1 MKRLIFSLSALL
13 MLSAPAFAQRQPN
26 LIKRTSTKLLAK
38 RNLTT
43 ANQPARSPVPVETSQ
58 PSTVEQTRLI
68 RPDSVQLV
76 STRPNVRFPAGT
88 SPIAVQMGEVV
99 PASLAARTTPEVPI
113 HQQNV
118 IRSYYV
124 DLAYNKTVS
133 IIFPTAVR
141 SVDLGSRSIMADKA
155 ADVEN
160 VLKVKASQIGF
171 NETNFAVMTA
181 DGKFY
186 SFVVNYNETPT
197 VLALNLAGQAGTP
210 EQSRPEQVSLDNHAQ
225 FMNGTNGQDGSIQFA
240 GVKATQSDIVYN
252 CDRIVRHR
260 KRGKRGA
267 EADKVEARLRGLFVK
282 ENVLYYR
289 LAIENK
295 SNLNYDIDYVR
306 YFVVDS
312 KTAKL
317 TSRQEIELRPIY
329 VHNDAITT
337 VRGHQKVERVYA
349 FQRFTIPNNKQL
361 LIVMGEQGGGR
372 DLTFTVQ
379 NQDIMKA
386 RTL

>member
-1 MKRLIFSLSALL
+1 
-13 MLSAPAFAQRQPN
+13 MLSAPAFAQRRPN
-26 LIKRTSTKLLAK
+26 LIKRTDTKSLAN
-38 RNLTT
+38 RDLATP
-43 ANQPARSPVPVETSQ
+43 NQPARSPIPTETSQ
-58 PSTVEQTRLI
+58 PSTVQQNRLVRPYVI
-68 RPDSVQLV
+68 GVSGHRPDSVRLV
-76 STRPNVRFPAGT
+76 SAQPVATRTGD
-88 SPIAVQMGEVV
+88 VV
-99 PASLAARTTPEVPI
+99 SASLAVRTTPEVPI

-197 VLALNLAGQAGTP
+197 VLALNLAGSVSTG
-210 EQSRPEQVSLDNHAQ
+210 EQSRPEPVSLDNRTQ
-225 FMNGTNGQDGSIQFA
+225 FLNGANEQEGSIQFA
-240 GVKATQSDIVYN
+240 GVKATQSDIVYA
-252 CDRIVRHR
+252 CDRIVRQR
-260 KRGKRGA
+260 GRGKRGA
-267 EADKVEARLRGLFVK
+267 EANKMKARLRGLFVK

-337 VRGHQKVERVYA
+337 VRGHQKIERVYA

-372 DLTFTVQ
+372 ELTFTVQ

-386 RTL
+386 KTL

>member
-1 MKRLIFSLSALL
+1 MKKFIFSVSALL
-13 MLSAPAFAQRQPN
+13 MLMAPSLAQRQPN
-26 LIKRTSTKLLAK
+26 LIKQTSTKVLAK
-38 RNLTT
+38 QYKKTGLSARSD
-43 ANQPARSPVPVETSQ
+43 AARSPVSAYLPQ
-58 PSTVEQTRLI
+58 PSVPQPAQRART
-68 RPDSVQLV
+68 DSVRLV
-76 STRPNVRFPAGT
+76 SPSAQPALT
-88 SPIAVQMGEVV
+88 DNIVA
-99 PASLAARTTPEVPI
+99 ASLAVRTTPEVPI

-197 VLALNLAGQAGTP
+197 VLALNLAGSASTGK
-210 EQSRPEQVSLDNHAQ
+210 QSRPEQVSLDNRTQ
-225 FMNGTNGQDGSIQFA
+225 FMNGSNEQEGSIQFA
-240 GVKATQSDIVYN
+240 GVKATQSDIVYA

-260 KRGKRGA
+260 GRGKRGA
-267 EADKVEARLRGLFVK
+267 EANKMKARLRGLFVK

-372 DLTFTVQ
+372 ELTFTVQ